1 MKKRGQVTVFVILGI
16 IIVAVIAIV
25 IYIGTLQNQENAPKT
40 SAESADLTG
49 LQKEVDTLVNL
60 CLETLSEEA
69 LYDAAEH
76 NGYAADGDNNWD
88 CMPGSGSFSLTA
100 IREIHMPISIDL
112 TFPGGIPDF
121 SHNANVLMQLGSDPD
136 DIENC
141 LDVYINKRLPGCI
154 NLERF
159 EEQGWDITPTAGTI
173 EPKTELAPGAGT
185 SFKLKIPRTFTKE
198 RGDGTSYSFSIN
210 DYSYFSDIDLLFFID
225 KVKELASRLA
235 AANPAGT
242 GNFDGIP
249 ETIRRNVYDTFDA
262 EADFNPPSK
271 YKFIYTISAVTKN
284 DYFAIIDDK
293 DTPSNK
299 DDFEYIWG
307 FNVATEREYC
317 ELIVSNPIA
326 REQIEAILA
335 DLPVDLLTICPPD
348 CSTDADCD
356 DSDPNTQDT
365 CVPPGGEPAA
375 RCRNNPL
382 P

>member
-25 IYIGTLQNQENAPKT
+25 IYIDSLQNQENAPKT
-40 SAESADLTG
+40 SAESTDISG

-100 IREIHMPISIDL
+100 IREIHVPITTDL

-121 SHNANVLMQLGSDPD
+121 THNTNVLTQLGNHDE
-136 DIENC
+136 IENC
-141 LDVYINKRLPGCI
+141 LNAYIGKRLPGCI
-154 NLERF
+154 DLERF
-159 EEQGWDITPTAGTI
+159 KDQGWDITPTTGTI
-173 EPKTELAPGAGT
+173 ETKTELAPETGT

-198 RGDGTSYSFSIN
+198 RGDGTSYSFRIN
-210 DYSYFSDIDLLFFID
+210 DYNYFSDIDLLFFID

-249 ETIRRNVYDTFDA
+249 ETIRRGVYDTFA
-262 EADFNPPSK
+262 TEADFNPPSK

-293 DTPSNK
+293 DTPSID

-307 FNVATEREYC
+307 FNVATECEYC
-317 ELIVSNPIA
+317 ALILSNPVA
-326 REQIEAILA
+326 RDQIDNLLA
-335 DLPVDLLTICPPD
+335 GYGMTVSMLCAACP
-348 CSTDADCD
+348 
-356 DSDPNTQDT
+356 
-365 CVPPGGEPAA
+365 
-375 RCRNNPL
+375 
-382 P
+382 